1 MTSSHIRPAL
11 RADLPRLTE
20 IYNHYVVNTAI
31 TFDIEPFTVEQ
42 RASWFALHAETGRY
56 RLLVAEEAG
65 QVVGYASTGSFRDK
79 RAYETTVETSI
90 YCAPE
95 VAGRGLG
102 TRLYAALFESLRGE
116 DVHRALAGITL
127 PNPASVALHQRF
139 GFVEAARFNEN
150 GRKLDR
156 YWDVVW
162 LEKRL
167 APESS

>member
-11 RADLPRLTE
+11 RGDLPRLTE

-31 TFDIEPFTVEQ
+31 TFDIEPLTVEQ
-42 RASWFALHAETGRY
+42 RAGWFDLHAESGRY
-56 RLLVAEEAG
+56 RLLVAEDAG
-65 QVVGYASTGSFRDK
+65 QVVGYAGTGPFRDK

-95 VAGRGLG
+95 VTGRGLG

-127 PNPASVALHQRF
+127 PNPTSIALHQRF
-139 GFVEAARFNEN
+139 GFVEVARFNEN
-150 GRKLDR
+150 GRKLGR
-156 YWDVVW
+156 YWDVAW

-167 APESS
+167 TPESA